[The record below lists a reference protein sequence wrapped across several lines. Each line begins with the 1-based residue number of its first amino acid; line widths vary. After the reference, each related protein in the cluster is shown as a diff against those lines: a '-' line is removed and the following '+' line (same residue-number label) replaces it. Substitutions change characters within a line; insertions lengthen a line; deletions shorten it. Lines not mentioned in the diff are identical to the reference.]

1 MKLICVSCGNYVHF
15 EAQVEGLQVIEVSPG
30 GLVIGDRDQEGA
42 CDTGSWIRMGLQD
55 LVDYCVRLDLEAL
68 KWDSSSGG
76 YINPQISCAR
86 CGSNRVCVPY
96 RDWSPPRKNQFLEEE
111 MHSNRQDYAWLR
123 KERRYADS
131 LPIVRKR

>member
-42 CDTGSWIRMGLQD
+42 FDTGSWIRMGLQD
-55 LVDYCVRLDLEAL
+55 LVDYCVKMDLEAL
-68 KWDSSSGG
+68 NWDSSSKN
-76 YINPQISCAR
+76 YINPHISCAR
-86 CGSNRVCVPY
+86 CGSKSVCVPY
-96 RDWSPPRKNQFLEEE
+96 RDWSPPRKNQFLDEEICE
-111 MHSNRQDYAWLR
+111 NRQEYSWLR

>member
-1 MKLICVSCGNYVHF
+1 MKLICADCGNYVHF
-15 EAQVEGLQVIEVSPG
+15 EAQVEGVQVIEVSPG
-30 GLVIGDRDQEGA
+30 GLVLGDRDQEGA
-42 CDTGSWIRMGLQD
+42 FDTSSWIRMGLQD

-96 RDWSPPRKNQFLEEE
+96 RTWSPPRKNQFLEEE
-111 MHSNRQDYAWLR
+111 IHENRQDYAWLR

-131 LPIVRKR
+131 MPVVR